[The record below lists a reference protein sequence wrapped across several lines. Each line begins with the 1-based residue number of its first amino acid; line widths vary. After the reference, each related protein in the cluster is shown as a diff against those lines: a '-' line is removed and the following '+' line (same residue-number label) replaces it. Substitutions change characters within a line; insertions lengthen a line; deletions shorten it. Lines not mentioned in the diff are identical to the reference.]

1 MAEELTLS
9 AELGFRV
16 RWYVEGRARFVAP
29 VFPTTEQGEP
39 TAPTKSPVFYNPFSS
54 LSRDLTVLLARV
66 FDREA
71 VVAEPLAGSGVRAI
85 RLLLETSNVSK
96 AVLNDINPNAVKVMK
111 LNAEHNNVLDRVEV
125 HQGDAA
131 VFLTAHSNPGTRF
144 YYVDVDP
151 VGPPARFVEN
161 SLRACETGGYLGVS
175 ATDLASL
182 VGNHPKTCLR
192 KYGVLAG
199 KSFFA
204 KEAALRLLA
213 SHVIL
218 RGCSLN
224 IAPSP
229 ILSVYHRHFV
239 RVFFKVLRGRSK
251 CISLLKNVGWIQA
264 CSSLHISQHPI
275 TSPPGATCSTC
286 GGKASVIGPAWLG
299 PLHDTATVEKMVEQA
314 GEYPDAL
321 KTLRKIVE
329 EVDVVGFYPVDQLA
343 RVAGGKPPSPLNLVT
358 ALRELGYSA
367 SITHVDPTAVK
378 TNAPPNE
385 LLRLAKSFVG

>member
-9 AELGFRV
+9 AELGFPV
-16 RWYVEGRARFVAP
+16 RWYVEGKVRFLAP
-29 VFPTTEQGEP
+29 VFPTTEHGEP
-39 TAPTKSPVFYNPFSS
+39 TAPKKSPVFYNPFSS

-66 FDREA
+66 FDRKA
-71 VVAEPLAGSGVRAI
+71 VAAEPLAGSGVRSV

-96 AVLNDINPNAVKVMK
+96 TFLNDVNPNAVKVIR
-111 LNAEHNNVLDRVEV
+111 LNAEHNNVVERVEISE
-125 HQGDAA
+125 GDAA
-131 VFLTAHSNPGTRF
+131 VFLTAHSSPGTRF

-151 VGPPARFVEN
+151 VGPPVKFVEN
-161 SLRACETGGYLGVS
+161 SLRACETGGYVGVS

-218 RGCSLN
+218 RGCSFN
-224 IAPSP
+224 IAPHP

-239 RVFFKVLRGRSK
+239 RVFFRVLRGRSR
-251 CISLLKNVGWIQA
+251 CISLLRSVGWIQA
-264 CSSLHISQHPI
+264 CSSLHINLHPI
-275 TSPPGATCSTC
+275 ATTPGATCTTC

-299 PLHDTATVEKMVEQA
+299 PLHDRTIAEKMLRQA
-314 GEYPDAL
+314 DQYPEAS
-321 KTLRKIVE
+321 KTLRKITE
-329 EVDVVGFYPVDQLA
+329 EVDVVGFYPVDQIA
-343 RVAGGKPPSPLNLVT
+343 RVAGVKPPSPS
-358 ALRELGYSA
+358 ALAEVLRKNGFKA
-367 SITHVDPTAVK
+367 SLSHVEPTGVK
-378 TNAPPNE
+378 TNAPLTE
-385 LLRLAKSFVG
+385 VLRLAA